1 VRIDQQAPAT
11 IASHPDVIVVGGFD
25 WSPKNGTITDDWIAP
40 TLSELNRIP
49 LNDVYQIIPYA
60 EAHGYRET
68 HRFCGSAFMRQGY
81 SEIECQ
87 VALEPVQ

>member
-1 VRIDQQAPAT
+1 
-11 IASHPDVIVVGGFD
+11 VIVVGAFD
-25 WSPKNGTITDDWIAP
+25 WNPRNGTITDDWIAP
-40 TLSELNRIP
+40 NLAELNRIP
-49 LNDVYQIIPYA
+49 LNDGYAIIPYA

-68 HRFCGSAFMRQGY
+68 HRFCGTAFMRQGY